1 MLKRGHVKGYAKGG
15 TVFINFVTRTKY
27 TCAGVFCGIFAS
39 IYINCKFRMSCYIDE
54 IR

>member
-1 MLKRGHVKGYAKGG
+1 
-15 TVFINFVTRTKY
+15 
-27 TCAGVFCGIFAS
+27 VFCGIFAS